1 MKGSCIPMVRESR
14 KLQVEVLSVLAERE
28 LIATYRCKLRRSLV
42 LVNMHLE
49 DVKHHGRPSM
59 LYA

>member
-1 MKGSCIPMVRESR
+1 MKGSLISMVRESR
-14 KLQVEVLSVLAERE
+14 TLQVEVLSV
-28 LIATYRCKLRRSLV
+28 IALGRSLV